1 MGSLNGRARA
11 LEEYVER
18 QVEERLE
25 AELTTAIGRL
35 EQHLT
40 REEFIRVL
48 QILADD
54 GQTEHRTEGARAWP
68 KTAGRHSR

>member
-25 AELTTAIGRL
+25 AELTTAFDRL

-40 REEFIRVL
+40 REEFIRVA
-48 QILADD
+48 QILAD
-54 GQTEHRTEGARAWP
+54 GEQTEHRTEGARAWP

>member
-25 AELTTAIGRL
+25 AELTTAFGRL

-40 REEFIRVL
+40 REEFIQVL

-54 GQTEHRTEGARAWP
+54 E
-68 KTAGRHSR
+68 